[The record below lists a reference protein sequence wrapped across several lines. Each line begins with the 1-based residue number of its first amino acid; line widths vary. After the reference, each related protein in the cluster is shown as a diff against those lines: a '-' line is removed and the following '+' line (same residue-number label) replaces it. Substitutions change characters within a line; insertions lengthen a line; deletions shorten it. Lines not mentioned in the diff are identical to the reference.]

1 MNRKNNKCRLLPHT
15 REKIYGLSVNSGQF
29 LPWSIK
35 LFNIERAWDFS
46 QGEGVIIA
54 VIDTGCDLDHE
65 DLRHSLIEGYNF
77 VENNNYPNDKNGHG
91 THVAGTIAASNNGVG
106 MVGIAPLAKIM
117 PIKALGDNG
126 QGSNIDVANAVI
138 WATDKG
144 ANIITMS
151 LGSPYPFTP
160 LEKAIQYAESKGVSV
175 FCAAGNSGKDID
187 IQYPARYD
195 SAISIGAV
203 DRDLNLC
210 SFSCSGESLEF
221 LAPGHDIVS
230 ATPDNTYSTM
240 SGTSMATPFAV
251 GCAALLM
258 SKLKR
263 KINRDECVELLKQG
277 TRRLNQ
283 PASRIHEGFG
293 IIQPLMY

>member
-1 MNRKNNKCRLLPHT
+1 MKN
-15 REKIYGLSVNSGQF
+15 Q
-29 LPWSIK
+29 SI
-35 LFNIERAWDFS
+35 
-46 QGEGVIIA
+46 G
-54 VIDTGCDLDHE
+54 
-65 DLRHSLIEGYNF
+65 
-77 VENNNYPNDKNGHG
+77 
-91 THVAGTIAASNNGVG
+91 
-106 MVGIAPLAKIM
+106 
-117 PIKALGDNG
+117 
-126 QGSNIDVANAVI
+126 
-138 WATDKG
+138 
-144 ANIITMS
+144 
-151 LGSPYPFTP
+151 
-160 LEKAIQYAESKGVSV
+160 
-175 FCAAGNSGKDID
+175 ID
-187 IQYPARYD
+187 IGGTN
-195 SAISIGAV
+195 ISIGAV